1 MLPSDMQL
9 VVICIP
15 DIRVEQL
22 ISSGY
27 FSNNVFSAYFRRYPA
42 PLKWVSLIAQE
53 IGVV

>member
-27 FSNNVFSAYFRRYPA
+27 FQIMFSVHILGGIRPH
-42 PLKWVSLIAQE
+42 
-53 IGVV
+53 